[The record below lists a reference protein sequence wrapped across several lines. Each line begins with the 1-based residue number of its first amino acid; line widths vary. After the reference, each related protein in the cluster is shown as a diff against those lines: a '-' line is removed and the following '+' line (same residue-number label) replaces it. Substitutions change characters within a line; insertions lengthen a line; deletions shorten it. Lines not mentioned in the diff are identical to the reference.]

1 MNDIQTTLP
10 TILQGKVDFNKYS
23 ATIPDGAVFAD
34 LARLAADA
42 AHFNPDFRFVASD
55 YDLVQGAR
63 RVVSRF
69 DVFERNQPV
78 GKIGRESRYHR
89 GEYGTAYCVVSNNI
103 KGRRSNSIASKHM
116 KIAMKAIKNSFKSA
130 PLDERGEDIRKA
142 VEHKLERTAR
152 TATSHVTSSMA
163 NAAVD
168 VLTFFK
174 DYDSLPEK
182 PSTLPHN
189 VTRKLST
196 EWRSRL
202 DDMRIATSV
211 YDKFSTKQ
219 GACVLIER
227 DGTLSMYDLATEM
240 LTEHQSTYDL
250 PTYYQEKIT
259 ILKVMGDSQP
269 VEHIGI
275 KFEDSDHTHGVRR
288 ELEYFFLVAGE
299 THTTC

>member
-1 MNDIQTTLP
+1 MNIIHTTLP
-10 TILQGKVDFNKYS
+10 AILQGKVDFNKYS
-23 ATIPDGAVFAD
+23 ATIADGAVFAD
-34 LARLAADA
+34 LAALAADA
-42 AHFNPDFRFVASD
+42 AHFNPNFVFVASD
-55 YDLVQGAR
+55 YDLVQGGR

-78 GKIGRESRYHR
+78 GKIGIENRYHR
-89 GEYGTAYCVVSNNI
+89 GNYGTAYCVTSNNI

-116 KIAMKAIKNSFKSA
+116 KVAMKAIKDSFKTA
-130 PLDERGEDIRKA
+130 PLDERGEEIRKA
-142 VEHKLERTAR
+142 VEYKLERIAR
-152 TATSHVTSSMA
+152 NAASHVTSSMA

-182 PSTLPHN
+182 PSTLPPT

-211 YDKFSTKQ
+211 LDKFSARQ

-227 DGTLSMYDLATEM
+227 DGTLSTYDLATDV
-240 LTEHQSTYDL
+240 LTECKSTYDL
-250 PTYYQEKIT
+250 PPYYQEKIT
-259 ILKVMGDSQP
+259 ILKVMGESQP

-275 KFEDSDHTHGVRR
+275 KFEDSDHTHGIRR

>member
-1 MNDIQTTLP
+1 MSSIHTTVP
-10 TILQGKVDFNKYS
+10 AILQGKVDFSKYS
-23 ATIPDGAVFAD
+23 ATVPDGAVFAD
-34 LARLAADA
+34 LVALAADA
-42 AHFNPDFRFVASD
+42 AHFNPNFVFVASD
-55 YDLVQGAR
+55 YDMVPGGR

-89 GEYGTAYCVVSNNI
+89 GEYGAAYCVVSNNI
-103 KGRRSNSIASKHM
+103 KGRRSHSITSKHL
-116 KIAMKAIKNSFKSA
+116 KIAMKAIKDYFKSA

-142 VEHKLERTAR
+142 VEYKLERTAR
-152 TATSHVTSSMA
+152 TAASYVTSAAA

-168 VLTFFK
+168 MLTFFR

-211 YDKFSTKQ
+211 LNKFSTKQ

-227 DGTLSMYDLATEM
+227 DGTLSMYDLATGT
-240 LTEHQSTYDL
+240 LIEHQSTYDL

-259 ILKVMGDSQP
+259 ILKVMADSQP

-275 KFEDSDHTHGVRR
+275 KFEDSDSTHGVRR
-288 ELEYFFLVAGE
+288 DLEYFFLVAGE